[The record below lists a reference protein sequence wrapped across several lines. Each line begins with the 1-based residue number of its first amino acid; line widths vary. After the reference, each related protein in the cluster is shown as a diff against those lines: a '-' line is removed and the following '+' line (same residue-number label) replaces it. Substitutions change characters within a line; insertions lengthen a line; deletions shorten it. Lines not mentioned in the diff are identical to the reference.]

1 VSGVNPVT
9 ESSQSGV
16 MLAPLPAGIR
26 ASRYREPRLWYVT
39 AVLLVSLIPST
50 AHWFGVDFDAT
61 NRLPNLSDL
70 EENRDNP
77 ALLMDELHRD
87 LRGSFVHTILQWTA
101 LTIAVVTAVFALV
114 HRTVRRS
121 IVTPVIGV
129 SLFWAACFDAYHT
142 LAADRLLHES
152 APDENLIPFT
162 WAICRLFNALI
173 LLAAA
178 GAILL
183 LPRRS
188 AARSGPPFVVA
199 LSLGFGVL
207 AYVLIRTCAT
217 STGLPETLFPEQT
230 VTRPWD
236 VVPLVLYLVGSLTL
250 FPLLYRRARDVFSF
264 SLWLSCVPHMLAQV
278 QMVLGSSQL
287 FDHHF
292 NMALVLKVIAYA
304 VPLSGLL
311 IDYAQT
317 YRHEREIRGAL
328 AEQTRALD
336 RRNDEM
342 QQLLYVV
349 SHDLRSP
356 LVTIEGF
363 AGLLSRYV
371 EQGQTDKSHDAIG
384 RIHRASKTMNA
395 LIGDLLELSRL
406 DRAGLVLE
414 EVDVGEVLHEVA
426 ESVHV
431 PLLRAQATLDVRQPL
446 PRVEA
451 DRRRLFDVFLNLV
464 GNGVKYGCPAP
475 GARVTVAG
483 EVVEDEIRYC
493 VADDGPG
500 IPPEFHK
507 DVFQLFKRLDPRQEG
522 TGLGLAIVQKVMQL
536 HGGRAWVES
545 QPDHGAR
552 FWVAFPDRR
561 RSTRG
566 EP

>member
-1 VSGVNPVT
+1 MSSAVLVT
-9 ESSQSGV
+9 DSV
-16 MLAPLPAGIR
+16 LPALRTSAAGALR
-26 ASRYREPRLWYVT
+26 HREPRLWYVS
-39 AVLLVSLIPST
+39 AVLAVSLVPSL
-50 AHWFGVDFDAT
+50 AHWLGWDFGAM
-61 NRLPNLSDL
+61 NRALDGSSWT
-70 EENRDNP
+70 RDP
-77 ALLMDELHRD
+77 ARLMDDMHRA
-87 LRGSFVHTILQWTA
+87 LRGSFLHTILQWTA
-101 LTIAVVTAVFALV
+101 LSIAVVTAVFALV
-114 HRTVRRS
+114 HRSVRRS

-188 AARSGPPFVVA
+188 AARSGPPFIAA

-207 AYVLIRTCAT
+207 AYALIGACLG
-217 STGLPETLFPEQT
+217 STGLPETQFPQNA

-236 VVPLVLYLVGSLTL
+236 VAPLILYLVGSLSL
-250 FPLLYRRARDVFSF
+250 FPLLYRRTRDVFSF

-278 QMVLGSSQL
+278 HMAFGSSQL

-292 NMALVLKVIAYA
+292 NAALVLKVIAYA

-328 AEQTRALD
+328 AEQSRALD
-336 RRNDEM
+336 RRNNEM

-371 EQGQTDKSHDAIG
+371 EQGQTEKSHDAIG

-406 DRAGLVLE
+406 DRAGLDRA
-414 EVDVGEVLHEVA
+414 EVDVEEVLQEVA

-431 PLLRAQATLDVRQPL
+431 PLLRAQATLDVQRPL

-451 DRRRLFDVFLNLV
+451 DPRRLFDVFLNLV
-464 GNGVKYGCPAP
+464 SNAVKYGCPLP
-475 GARVTVAG
+475 GGRVTVAG

-493 VADDGPG
+493 VADTGPG
-500 IPPEFHK
+500 IAPEFHK
-507 DVFQLFKRLDPRQEG
+507 DVFQLFKRLDPRQDG

-536 HGGRAWVES
+536 HGGRAWLES
-545 QPDHGAR
+545 KPGEGAR
-552 FWVAFPDRR
+552 FWIAFPDRR
-561 RSTRG
+561 RSPQG